1 MKHNWLVSILI
12 MMVFSVLLL
21 SSCKHEPVQPL
32 SQPKA
37 NAECPISTIPTDFS
51 DLDSETKTYPLP
63 EGFFQEFIKYAFQYE
78 GTHVTISAQLPEE
91 WKLLYR
97 EPLPASQ
104 ELWLVQSADHD
115 WTYLLVTAGQHVRDA
130 VPVALDLAS
139 TGALIESEVWSWHRD
154 EDGAFIV
161 SKRYEK
167 RPDVR
172 DTTQHQRR
180 IEALDRYVVSEAGQ
194 FKCTPQSLAE
204 GTPYQVVILYNLA
217 PERPDTW
224 YDVMS
229 SIAPY
234 CEENNLY
241 FVTVAAATEDLH
253 HVIIEDYQLNYIAT
267 VDIAEL
273 VANTDHGIV
282 LMQNGAEPR
291 VENYSDNER
300 YLQMK
305 IRNYFNAIN
314 NINL

>member
-1 MKHNWLVSILI
+1 MKHNWPVCTLI
-12 MMVFSVLLL
+12 MMAFSILLL
-21 SSCKHEPVQPL
+21 TSCKEKSVQPTG
-32 SQPKA
+32 QPKQD
-37 NAECPISTIPTDFS
+37 AECPVSTIPTDFS
-51 DLDSETKTYPLP
+51 DLDPAAKTYALP
-63 EGFFQEFIKYAFQYE
+63 EGFFNEFLKYAFQYE
-78 GTHVTISAQLPEE
+78 GTRVTIPAQLPEE
-91 WKLLYR
+91 WNLLYR

-104 ELWLVQSADHD
+104 ELWLVQSADKD

-154 EDGAFIV
+154 EDGAFFV
-161 SKRYEK
+161 SKLYEK
-167 RPDVR
+167 RPDAR
-172 DTTQHQRR
+172 DTTQRQRR
-180 IEALDRYVVSEAGQ
+180 IEALDRYVVSESGQ

-204 GTPYQVVILYNLA
+204 GTPYQAVILFNMA
-217 PERPDTW
+217 AERPDTW
-224 YDVMS
+224 YDVMN

-241 FVTVAAATEDLH
+241 FVTVASANEDLH
-253 HVIIEDYQLNYIAT
+253 HVVIEDYQLNYITT
-267 VDIAEL
+267 VDISQLVENAEQGL
-273 VANTDHGIV
+273 I

-305 IRNYFNAIN
+305 IRNYFNSIS

>member
-1 MKHNWLVSILI
+1 MKHNRLVSILI

-78 GTHVTISAQLPEE
+78 GTHVTIPAQLPEE

-194 FKCTPQSLAE
+194 FKCTP
-204 GTPYQVVILYNLA
+204 
-217 PERPDTW
+217 PEFGRRYPL
-224 YDVMS
+224 
-229 SIAPY
+229 PG
-234 CEENNLY
+234 CHPL
-241 FVTVAAATEDLH
+241 
-253 HVIIEDYQLNYIAT
+253 QL
-267 VDIAEL
+267 
-273 VANTDHGIV
+273 G
-282 LMQNGAEPR
+282 
-291 VENYSDNER
+291 S
-300 YLQMK
+300 
-305 IRNYFNAIN
+305 
-314 NINL
+314 